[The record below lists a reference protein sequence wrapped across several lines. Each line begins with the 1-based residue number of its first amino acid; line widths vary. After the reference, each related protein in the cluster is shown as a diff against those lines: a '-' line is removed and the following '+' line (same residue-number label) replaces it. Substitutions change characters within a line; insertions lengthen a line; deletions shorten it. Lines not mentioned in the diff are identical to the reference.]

1 MIRFVLAELLLI
13 LKINNQKYVLEGTQ
27 KSDFLQAEKGDY
39 NEKTIVIGNDFT
51 RKNWSNACPYALGR
65 VRQSG
70 NGI

>member
-1 MIRFVLAELLLI
+1 MQNYDTIVMIRFVLAELLLI

-51 RKNWSNACPYALGR
+51 RKNWSR